1 MTILGARGLRRTYG
15 TRDVLRDATLSVG
28 EGERVGL
35 VGRNGSGKST
45 LAKILA
51 GIESADAGEVVRRTN
66 LRMGYLTQTPEL
78 PAGARAIDVVL
89 AGLVPWQAAVA
100 LHTELSAKLE
110 RGEGDQASLL
120 ERQAA
125 AAAKVELLGGWSM
138 RHEAETILD
147 HVGIRDPEAI
157 VDPMSGGER
166 RRVAL
171 AQILVASPEL
181 AILDEPTNHL
191 DVEAVQWLENWLVER
206 HTGALILIT
215 HDRYLLD
222 RVVTRTLE
230 VDDGEV
236 FSYEGGWGM
245 YLEAKAERMAHAE
258 RVESNRRNFLRRE
271 LDWLRRSP
279 QARTTKQ
286 KARIDRA
293 QAAIAQAPM
302 RVERTAT
309 IAMDAAR
316 SGNMII
322 EAESIAVDIAGR
334 RLVSDFTL
342 RLSEGERIG
351 IVGNNGCG
359 KTSLLRVLTAVVPP
373 SAGVLRHG
381 KNTRIAYLDQE
392 RSGLRDDLTVFENVA
407 GDRGPIELGGETY
420 DTRTYLERF
429 LFSPQD
435 QRQKVSTLS
444 GGERARVALARLLRD
459 GANVIVLD
467 EPTNDLDVMTL
478 GALEEALIDYRGTLL
493 VVTHDRWFLDRVA
506 TSILAFEDGRVTQY
520 QGGWSDWSERR
531 AEALADAA
539 RAAAARKV
547 AAAPVVVAKPVARKG
562 LSFTERH
569 ELDGLL
575 EKVDAAE
582 QQVGA
587 LEAEMCS
594 EGFYA
599 RPQADQAALLA
610 KLEAARG
617 VAAKLVARWTEL
629 EERRDG

>member
-1 MTILGARGLRRTYG
+1 
-15 TRDVLRDATLSVG
+15 
-28 EGERVGL
+28 
-35 VGRNGSGKST
+35 
-45 LAKILA
+45 
-51 GIESADAGEVVRRTN
+51 
-66 LRMGYLTQTPEL
+66 
-78 PAGARAIDVVL
+78 
-89 AGLVPWQAAVA
+89 
-100 LHTELSAKLE
+100 
-110 RGEGDQASLL
+110 
-120 ERQAA
+120 
-125 AAAKVELLGGWSM
+125 
-138 RHEAETILD
+138 
-147 HVGIRDPEAI
+147 
-157 VDPMSGGER
+157 
-166 RRVAL
+166 
-171 AQILVASPEL
+171 
-181 AILDEPTNHL
+181 
-191 DVEAVQWLENWLVER
+191 
-206 HTGALILIT
+206 
-215 HDRYLLD
+215 
-222 RVVTRTLE
+222 
-230 VDDGEV
+230 
-236 FSYEGGWGM
+236 
-245 YLEAKAERMAHAE
+245 
-258 RVESNRRNFLRRE
+258 
-271 LDWLRRSP
+271 
-279 QARTTKQ
+279 
-286 KARIDRA
+286 
-293 QAAIAQAPM
+293 
-302 RVERTAT
+302 
-309 IAMDAAR
+309 
-316 SGNMII
+316 
-322 EAESIAVDIAGR
+322 
-334 RLVSDFTL
+334 
-342 RLSEGERIG
+342 
-351 IVGNNGCG
+351 
-359 KTSLLRVLTAVVPP
+359 VLTAVVPP

-420 DTRTYLERF
+420 DARTYLERF

-582 QQVGA
+582 QQVAA

-599 RPQADQAALLA
+599 RPQADQASLLA